1 MLTVPTHLSPPHRLS
16 DLFEREA
23 GGRRRPPEEYP
34 DRALVA
40 VATHDMP
47 TVRGFWTGHDIEWRG
62 RVIADIT
69 AAWVREGHLERKR
82 LRHGIIEAL
91 RAADLDPGIDP
102 DAAPTEALAEA
113 LHRFIA
119 RTPARL
125 LMVQLED
132 LLDLEEQANLPGTSK
147 EHPNWQRRLP
157 CTIGE
162 LFEHPHAKRILVA
175 LRDERRH

>member
-1 MLTVPTHLSPPHRLS
+1 MADLT
-16 DLFEREA
+16 
-23 GGRRRPPEEYP
+23 GG
-34 DRALVA
+34 
-40 VATHDMP
+40 
-47 TVRGFWTGHDIEWRG
+47 G
-62 RVIADIT
+62 
-69 AAWVREGHLERKR
+69 VREGHLERKR

-132 LLDLEEQANLPGTSK
+132 LLDLAEQANLPGTSK
-147 EHPNWQRRLP
+147 EHPNWRS
-157 CTIGE
+157 E
-162 LFEHPHAKRILVA
+162 EHTYKHPSLMRNSYDGFCIKT
-175 LRDERRH
+175 